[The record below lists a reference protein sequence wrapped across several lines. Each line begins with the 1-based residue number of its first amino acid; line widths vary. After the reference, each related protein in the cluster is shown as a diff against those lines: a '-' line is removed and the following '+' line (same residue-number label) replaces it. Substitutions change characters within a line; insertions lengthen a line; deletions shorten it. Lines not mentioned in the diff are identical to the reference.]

1 MTELNAPIF
10 KETYDLY
17 CTLHVWRNAIPKADR
32 YSLWQNVENKCIRL
46 IELLLTV
53 SQSKDKKILLEQY
66 SVQLNILRVLLRLAK
81 DTKLIDVKKY
91 VNAQERI
98 DTIGRMLGGWI
109 KAQK

>member
-10 KETYDLY
+10 TETYNMY
-17 CTLHVWRNAIPKADR
+17 RTLHEWRNSIPKGDR
-32 YSLWQNVENKCIRL
+32 YCLWKDVEQTCLQLVK
-46 IELLLTV
+46 LLLTI
-53 SQSKDKKILLEQY
+53 SHSSNKKLVLEQY

-91 VNAQERI
+91 ATIQEKI

>member
-1 MTELNAPIF
+1 MTELNTPIF
-10 KETYDLY
+10 TETYGMY
-17 CTLHVWRNAIPKADR
+17 CTLHEWRNGIPKADR
-32 YSLWQNVENKCIRL
+32 YCLWQRIEQTCLKL

-53 SQSKDKKILLEQY
+53 SHISNKKLVLEQY
-66 SVQLNILRVLLRLAK
+66 SIQLNILRVLLRLAK